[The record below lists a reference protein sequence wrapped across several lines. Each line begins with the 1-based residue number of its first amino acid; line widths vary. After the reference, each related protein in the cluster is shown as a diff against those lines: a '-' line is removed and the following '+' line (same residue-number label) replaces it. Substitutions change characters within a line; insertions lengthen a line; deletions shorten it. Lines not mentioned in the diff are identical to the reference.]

1 MVNNN
6 IILIEDYKKKIDHQ
20 EKLIAEQSFKI
31 NDLKDVID
39 RMNEDIENLN
49 RVIKKMKYLD
59 PVDSMDFKDDEKD

>member
-6 IILIEDYKKKIDHQ
+6 IILIEDYKKKIDYQ

-39 RMNEDIENLN
+39 RMNEDIQNLTAI
-49 RVIKKMKYLD
+49 IKKMNYND
-59 PVDSMDFKDDEKD
+59 PVDAMPFKDDERD